1 MVLWCCCISIV
12 AGCLY
17 YGFDDVF
24 DAMIVCVLQVLDCE
38 FRPPFLD
45 CASAIY
51 IVLIRVWK
59 QTEFLGSWMIKML
72 LFLNLGIGWRRDA
85 LAMSCLPQMRRV

>member
-1 MVLWCCCISIV
+1 MI
-12 AGCLY
+12 
-17 YGFDDVF
+17 F

-38 FRPPFLD
+38 FRPPFQD
-45 CASAIY
+45 CAGAIY

-59 QTEFLGSWMIKML
+59 QTEFLGSWMIRML